1 VHNDLG
7 DQLCDVA
14 ILQAH
19 RVAPGRTRK
28 AGAVSRQFRIVGNL
42 NGDLHTRSRIFA
54 AGDGSMDRPSIAQF
68 AVIQAMAPARAV
80 EPIPIDPSSVA
91 DVSREPIM
99 KRQ

>member
-1 VHNDLG
+1 
-7 DQLCDVA
+7 
-14 ILQAH
+14 
-19 RVAPGRTRK
+19 
-28 AGAVSRQFRIVGNL
+28 
-42 NGDLHTRSRIFA
+42 
-54 AGDGSMDRPSIAQF
+54 MDRPSIAQF